1 MVAERDYVID
11 LLFTDAC
18 MQFTLSFYYFI
29 FGEHTGTIKVLQEI
43 DHVAFARSNIATIFR
58 ADKSGCMF
66 AQLYLI
72 NKLIFHRIVAKNILR
87 YLVYG
92 LW

>member
-58 ADKSGCMF
+58 ADKSGCTF

-72 NKLIFHRIVAKNILR
+72 NK
-87 YLVYG
+87 
-92 LW
+92 